1 MNLIPRR
8 YFLDD
13 IFDDM
18 EIKTTSNMKCDIYE
32 KDGNYFIEMDVP
44 GFKKE
49 DIDVD
54 IDKGYLT
61 ISAKH
66 EENIDEENKNYIRKE
81 RTYGSF
87 SRQFYIGNV
96 AEEQVKAEFNN
107 GTLKVVVPK
116 EEEKETKRRIE
127 ID

>member
-13 IFDDM
+13 FFDDM

>member
-13 IFDDM
+13 IFDDF
-18 EIKTTSNMKCDIYE
+18 EAKTTSNMKCDIYE